1 MRARAKN
8 QCGILRTLVWGAG
21 GGIETD
27 EDEPKLERAP
37 SQRSE
42 NMLSGD
48 CSPASLE
55 LPGAEGQRLLTDAA
69 ITDEICLRRDGDF
82 LLPSSLGLV

>member
-1 MRARAKN
+1 MRASEKSVLQMA
-8 QCGILRTLVWGAG
+8 RTLVCGAG
-21 GGIETD
+21 GGIETE
-27 EDEPKLERAP
+27 EDDPKLERAP

-82 LLPSSLGLV
+82 LLPSSL